1 MDVNLANSLS
11 SGKVCQQIK
20 QCTPDNCAAC
30 AMQVFGEMQAA
41 AASDPGCAPN
51 VITYSALMTA
61 CCAGGRPDAAQQVFR
76 GMRAAGV
83 QPDHITYSTLLAGAR
98 GSARGPM

>member
-1 MDVNLANSLS
+1 
-11 SGKVCQQIK
+11 
-20 QCTPDNCAAC
+20 
-30 AMQVFGEMQAA
+30 MQAA

-83 QPDHITYSTLLAGAR
+83 QPDHITYSTLLAGALSSILPYLQKDEVGGCHAGER
-98 GSARGPM
+98 SLGQGGLQF